1 MSFKAKHAATV
12 CATAFILA
20 SSPVFA
26 TNGTFMPGYGIQSE
40 SMGGVGISSGQD
52 AISAAANP
60 ANLAYVGTRADVDMT
75 AFNPNVKAQVNCTP
89 NAGFRFGCYND
100 NGSGY
105 TPMGEVASG
114 SKASLYFIPN
124 MAMSMQF
131 NEKLNFGMGFVA
143 QSGMGTAYNPNF
155 FSFNSKGPLPANNSQ
170 LGIQLMQL
178 VVPISVA
185 YKPVESQSF
194 GFSLIPA
201 AQRFSATGLDAFS
214 SFGISSNP
222 SQMTGQGYDY
232 SYGLGARI
240 GWIGKYLDNK
250 LALGATYASKIYM
263 SKLNSYSGLFPN
275 GGELDIPA
283 NYGIGITLIPT
294 EKWTLAFDVDEIL
307 FKDVAAFGNAAPGL
321 NGTQP
326 DIIGLNGHCNGPT
339 YAAACLG
346 QPGGMGFGWNNQTV
360 YKLGVAYK
368 ATEKLTLKAG
378 YNYAHTPIP
387 DTALTFN
394 LLAPA
399 TSERHYSIGMTYS
412 VSDQMD
418 VSAMYMRSPPN
429 SQSEKNLQ
437 VIKSGSFA
445 MNQNYLGVGVSW
457 ILDRPAH

>member
-1 MSFKAKHAATV
+1 MSFKAKRTI

-20 SSPVFA
+20 SAPAFA

-60 ANLAYVGTRADVDMT
+60 ANLAFVGTRADIDMT
-75 AFNPNVKAQVNCTP
+75 AFNPNVTADVQCAPDQNT
-89 NAGFRFGCYND
+89 FYFGCYHGPGHGGTYN
-100 NGSGY
+100 Y
-105 TPMGEVASG
+105 PMGTVASG

-131 NEKLNFGMGFVA
+131 NEKLSFGMGFVA

-155 FSFNSKGPLPANNSQ
+155 FSFNAKRQPNNTMV
-170 LGIQLMQL
+170 GIQLMQL
-178 VVPISVA
+178 IVPISVA
-185 YKPVESQSF
+185 YKPVETQSF

-201 AQRFSATGLDAFS
+201 AQRFSAVGLEAFS
-214 SFGISSNP
+214 GFGISSNP
-222 SQMTGQGYDY
+222 NRLTGQGYDY
-232 SYGLGARI
+232 SYGAGARI
-240 GWIGKYLDNK
+240 GWIGKFFDNK

-263 SKLNSYSGLFPN
+263 SKLDSYSGLFPSQ
-275 GGELDIPA
+275 GELDIPA
-283 NYGIGITLIPT
+283 NYGIGITLRPVK
-294 EKWTLAFDVDEIL
+294 KWEFAFDAEEIL
-307 FKDVAAFGNAAPGL
+307 YKDVAAFGNAGPGL
-321 NGTQP
+321 NGNP
-326 DIIGLNGHCNGPT
+326 LDVMGLDGHCQGPT

-346 QPGGMGFGWNNQTV
+346 QPGGMGFGWGNQTV
-360 YKLGVAYK
+360 YKLGVAYQ
-368 ATEKLTLKAG
+368 ATEKLTLRAG
-378 YNYAHTPIP
+378 YNYAHSPIP

-418 VSAMYMRSPPN
+418 VSAMYMRSPPHT
-429 SQSEKNLQ
+429 QTQDNLQ
-437 VIKSGSFA
+437 VINQGSFA